1 MAFKTLT
8 LAAAISLTACA
19 AFAQSRVELA
29 QEYAAL
35 PAVQEMMT
43 AMFSPETSAAQFRA
57 SLPPGYPLTDEQAL
71 KVGEVMSGVLM
82 GLKPQMEALQ
92 VDAIAEVFTEEE
104 IRTMIDFYSTEMGA
118 QILIKT
124 QPMFQKVMVELTPQI
139 MQAMGAKQAE
149 IQQILSE

>member
-1 MAFKTLT
+1 MTFKTLA
-8 LAAAISLTACA
+8 LASAIGLTASA
-19 AFAQSRVELA
+19 TFAQSRTELA

-35 PAVQEMMT
+35 PAVQEMMV

-92 VDAIAEVFTEEE
+92 VEAIAEVFTEEE
-104 IRTMIDFYSTEMGA
+104 IQTMIDFYSTEMGG

-124 QPMFQKVMVELTPQI
+124 QPMFQKVMTELTPQI
-139 MQAMGAKQAE
+139 MQAMAAKQGE
-149 IQQILSE
+149 IGQILSE

>member
-1 MAFKTLT
+1 MTLKS
-8 LAAAISLTACA
+8 LALATAMSFAACA
-19 AFAQSRVELA
+19 AFAQSRTELA
-29 QEYAAL
+29 QQYTAL

-82 GLKPQMEALQ
+82 GLKPEMEALQ
-92 VDAIAEVFTEEE
+92 VEAIAEVFTEEE
-104 IRTMIDFYSTEMGA
+104 IQAMIDFYSTEMGG

-139 MQAMGAKQAE
+139 MQAIAAKQDE
-149 IQQILSE
+149 IGQIMSE